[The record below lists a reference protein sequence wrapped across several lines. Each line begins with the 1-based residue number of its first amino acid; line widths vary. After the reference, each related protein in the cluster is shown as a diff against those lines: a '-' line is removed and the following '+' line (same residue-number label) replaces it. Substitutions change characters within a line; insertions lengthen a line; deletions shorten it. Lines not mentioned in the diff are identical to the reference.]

1 MSWRRAFCVS
11 RQPTGVR
18 RRRSGSA
25 SGSGGGAP
33 SRRRERPGGRLDR
46 LQVKDVREWPNKLG
60 RTCQCCAP
68 GKDAAPARWGE
79 QHCSAVGNC
88 CEAILSIEFR
98 KAPAIYCAPRLPVPL
113 KKKSGPDTER
123 HSWTVDEARQFLES
137 ERRDNDVLYAAYV
150 LMLVLGLRKGELL
163 GLTWESVNL
172 DAAELHVS
180 QQVQR
185 VGDQLVRRQTK
196 TEASEAPLP
205 LRDCTEARNGRDL
218 VAGASG
224 VLWWRCCNRILPASW
239 DL

>member
-1 MSWRRAFCVS
+1 VAEQARPHLPVLC
-11 RQPTGVR
+11 T
-18 RRRSGSA
+18 
-25 SGSGGGAP
+25 
-33 SRRRERPGGRLDR
+33 REGCPPRP
-46 LQVKDVREWPNKLG
+46 V
-60 RTCQCCAP
+60 
-68 GKDAAPARWGE
+68 GE
-79 QHCSAVGNC
+79 QHCCAIGKR

-98 KAPAIYCAPRLPVPL
+98 KAARNILRPALTCAIEEEIIIRNPVALLRLSNRDRTRNVIPGLLTRPVSSLNP
-113 KKKSGPDTER
+113 
-123 HSWTVDEARQFLES
+123 

-150 LMLVLGLRKGELL
+150 LILVLGLRKGELL

-172 DAAELHVS
+172 DAAELHISQQV

-218 VAGASG
+218 VAAASG
-224 VLWWRCCNRILPASW
+224 VLWWRCCNRILAASW